1 MVSRISGASRHTMS
15 GHGNR
20 RSQMSVDEVVHV
32 RDFGM
37 EKEKEKVENEDE
49 ITVISYVPEKRV

>member
-15 GHGNR
+15 GHGIR

-37 EKEKEKVENEDE
+37 EKEKEDEDE
-49 ITVISYVPEKRV
+49 ITVI

>member
-37 EKEKEKVENEDE
+37 EKEKEKVEDE